1 MDAATAFDNN
11 EGCLPI
17 GKIIILTGGC
27 SYIIF
32 SYSSMISLCNIAS
45 FPLVI
50 NNNSTFKVFKGTS
63 TVNPNQFVLT
73 VPQYLDS
80 PKSPNYHFDT
90 IDKIVLLQDWFI
102 AMTHSSINALANP
115 RRRVRPS
122 KLSATTQVIK
132 SERLNAAL
140 TAPQTPPLVSIKV
153 TSLIFKDSNK
163 AIT

>member
-63 TVNPNQFVLT
+63 TINPNQFVLT

-80 PKSPNYHFDT
+80 LKSPNYHFDT
-90 IDKIVLLQDWFI
+90 IDKIVLLQDC
-102 AMTHSSINALANP
+102 LLP
-115 RRRVRPS
+115 
-122 KLSATTQVIK
+122 
-132 SERLNAAL
+132 
-140 TAPQTPPLVSIKV
+140 
-153 TSLIFKDSNK
+153 
-163 AIT
+163 

>member
-1 MDAATAFDNN
+1 MFTTAQKFFYSSGCCHGICNN
-11 EGCLPI
+11 EGCLPV

-63 TVNPNQFVLT
+63 TVNLNQFVLT

-80 PKSPNYHFDT
+80 LKSPNYHFDT
-90 IDKIVLLQDWFI
+90 IDKIVLLQDCLLPWP
-102 AMTHSSINALANP
+102 TP
-115 RRRVRPS
+115 RLMLWQIPDEEFAHQNYLPLH
-122 KLSATTQVIK
+122 KWLNLSVLMQH
-132 SERLNAAL
+132 
-140 TAPQTPPLVSIKV
+140 
-153 TSLIFKDSNK
+153 
-163 AIT
+163 

>member
-1 MDAATAFDNN
+1 MYLYGKRGHDMKTLIKNGIVILDGIKRLNN
-11 EGCLPI
+11 GAVMIEG

-63 TVNPNQFVLT
+63 TINPNQFVLT

-80 PKSPNYHFDT
+80 LKSPNYHFDT
-90 IDKIVLLQDWFI
+90 IDKIVLLQDC
-102 AMTHSSINALANP
+102 LLP
-115 RRRVRPS
+115 
-122 KLSATTQVIK
+122 
-132 SERLNAAL
+132 
-140 TAPQTPPLVSIKV
+140 
-153 TSLIFKDSNK
+153 
-163 AIT
+163 